1 MQVGEFIEATSR
13 LENYYGKEYTKEQR
27 QIMFQELKNL
37 TIERYKRVIVKII
50 REDKYLPKVAD
61 ILEKNREIGYEK
73 EEEEI
78 VDCKICKGV
87 GLLTYKKEFEGLIY
101 TYACRCS
108 CQNGLRKSNKIP
120 FATEIGV

>member
-1 MQVGEFIEATSR
+1 MQVGEFVEATNR
-13 LENYYGKEYTKEQR
+13 IEQYFGKEYTSEQR
-27 QIMFQELKNL
+27 KIMYEELKNI
-37 TIERYKRVIVKII
+37 TIERYKRIIVKVI

-61 ILEKNREIGYEK
+61 ILEKNQEIGFEK
-73 EEEEI
+73 VEEEI

-87 GLLTYKKEFEGLIY
+87 GLLTYKKEFEGLTY

-108 CQNGLRKSNKIP
+108 CKNGLRKSNKIP